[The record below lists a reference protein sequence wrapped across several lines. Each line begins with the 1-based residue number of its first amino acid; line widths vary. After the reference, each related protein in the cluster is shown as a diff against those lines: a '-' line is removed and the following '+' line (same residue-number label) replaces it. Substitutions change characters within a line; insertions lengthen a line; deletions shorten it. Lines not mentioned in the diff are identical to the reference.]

1 MRTALGM
8 QLFSKFEPDLVQ
20 FFFWGG
26 TKRDVHSLS
35 GTWHY
40 NTNKHQE
47 TKEIGATLCGS
58 SSTSDPKLSC
68 YTSPLRIPGYIF
80 TWGGSS
86 IGARCPLDLHQA
98 ARLETDFAPGSDIS
112 GSKIAA
118 AAEFVSWLW
127 QTEHPKK
134 PYRTIPN
141 PVVTQE
147 TQFHH
152 DPWYFDTSVR
162 KGSDFPPKNPQPV
175 GTHMKDISQWLMED
189 TFFFDFCC
197 VFWYM

>member
-8 QLFSKFEPDLVQ
+8 QLFSKFEPDLVH
-20 FFFWGG
+20 FFWGARNVMSILCLEHDTVTQTNIRKPRKLEQHFVG
-26 TKRDVHSLS
+26 PLVPLTPSCRAILRHS
-35 GTWHY
+35 
-40 NTNKHQE
+40 
-47 TKEIGATLCGS
+47 
-58 SSTSDPKLSC
+58 
-68 YTSPLRIPGYIF
+68 IPGYIF

-98 ARLETDFAPGSDIS
+98 ARLETDCAPGSDIS

-127 QTEHPKK
+127 QTERPKK

-189 TFFFDFCC
+189 TFF
-197 VFWYM
+197 